1 LGAIRAWLA
10 ATWLLMIAAMS
21 KHPSRLQDIDVVEV
35 ADGFV
40 VYHPE
45 RDRVH
50 FFNHTAA
57 VVLELCDGTKTDSEI
72 TNLVQHCYELP
83 EPPESEVARCL
94 SQFRDEGLVSDDQIA
109 S

>member
-1 LGAIRAWLA
+1 MARECPQHIQGDLA
-10 ATWLLMIAAMS
+10 LMIATVSAL
-21 KHPSRLQDIDVVEV
+21 PSRIDGIDVVEV

-57 VVLELCDGTKTDSEI
+57 VVLELCDGTKSDADIISLTQRLYD
-72 TNLVQHCYELP
+72 LP
-83 EPPESEVARCL
+83 EPPEAEVAQALTQLRE
-94 SQFRDEGLVSDDQIA
+94 EGLVG
-109 S
+109 

>member
-1 LGAIRAWLA
+1 MIWSMSDLPARSEDIELA
-10 ATWLLMIAAMS
+10 
-21 KHPSRLQDIDVVEV
+21 DV

-57 VVLELCDGTKTDSEI
+57 VVLELCDGTKTDTEI
-72 TNLVQHCYELP
+72 ADLVQRCYELP
-83 EPPESEVARCL
+83 DPPEAEVAACL
-94 SQFRDEGLVSDDQIA
+94 AQLRQEGLIR
-109 S
+109 

>member
-1 LGAIRAWLA
+1 MRE
-10 ATWLLMIAAMS
+10 
-21 KHPSRLQDIDVVEV
+21 HPTRVEDIDLSEV

-57 VVLELCDGTKTDSEI
+57 IVLELCDGTKSDTDIVE
-72 TNLVQHCYELP
+72 LVQQFYDLP
-83 EPPESEVARCL
+83 APPTEEVGECL
-94 SQFRDEGLVSDDQIA
+94 AQLREEGLVV
-109 S
+109 

>member
-1 LGAIRAWLA
+1 
-10 ATWLLMIAAMS
+10 MS
-21 KHPSRLQDIDVVEV
+21 QLPSRVDGIDVVEV

-57 VVLELCDGTKTDSEI
+57 VVLELCDGTKSDAEI
-72 TNLVQHCYELP
+72 IQFVQRAWDLP
-83 EPPESEVARCL
+83 EPPKPEVDQCL
-94 SQFRDEGLVSDDQIA
+94 TQLREEGLVD
-109 S
+109 